1 MTTVPRGTVVTE
13 CLSSLNVLLAATS
26 LLSSSSD
33 GLGVLTSTGEHS
45 VTTVPR
51 GTVVTVTTGVQAIG
65 CYASGLSI
73 SLIE

>member
-13 CLSSLNVLLAATS
+13 CLSSLDVLLAATS

-33 GLGVLTSTGEHS
+33 GLGVLTSAGEHS

-51 GTVVTVTTGVQAIG
+51 GTAVTVRQV
-65 CYASGLSI
+65 C
-73 SLIE
+73 

>member
-1 MTTVPRGTVVTE
+1 MKGRAE
-13 CLSSLNVLLAATS
+13 RLSQGSWALP
-26 LLSSSSD
+26 
-33 GLGVLTSTGEHS
+33 EHS

-73 SLIE
+73 PLLAAGLRHLATSNPGIQGNYY